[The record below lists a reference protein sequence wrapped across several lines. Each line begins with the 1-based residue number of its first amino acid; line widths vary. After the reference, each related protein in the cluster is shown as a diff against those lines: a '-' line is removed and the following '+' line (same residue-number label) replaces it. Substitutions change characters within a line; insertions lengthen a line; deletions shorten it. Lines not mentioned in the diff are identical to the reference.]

1 MVEREFL
8 SIREVCVMLGMGE
21 KTVKGYIRKG
31 WLKAYKPQKK
41 LLVAKAD
48 LNQFLASSAVIPKV
62 S

>member
-8 SIREVCVMLGMGE
+8 SVREVCIKLGLGE

-31 WLKAYKPQKK
+31 WLKAYKPHKK
-41 LLVAKAD
+41 LLIAKAD
-48 LNQFLASSAVIPKV
+48 LDQFLAAVAIVPKV